1 MTSSPRKTLTLFAV
15 VVSVVVITN
24 ARVVPVEEFGRSVTR
39 TLQEGDGAG
48 FTAFMDK
55 ETMTD
60 RALENMEG
68 SEEFVARL
76 KTELERGLSQVG
88 AIVVRNLGP
97 DVELS
102 YLRTRTVQG
111 VSRALVR
118 VDLGDS
124 GINYLDFFVHERPD
138 GSWVVFDWLDYMRG
152 QTYTESL
159 RMAMA
164 LMLKEKPSLM
174 SRLLG
179 LSNVDEG
186 SARRI
191 AKMGKLSQQNDW
203 EGWLEVY
210 RTLPDN
216 VRNSR
221 VLLTTRIGVASA
233 AGNEDEYKSAMSD
246 LHANQGDDPTLSLAL
261 VDYYLLTGDFARAY
275 EAVDRL
281 DKYTGGDVALTNLR
295 AGIALYEGDNPAS
308 IRYARRAIAQDE
320 GYEDPY
326 WNILVAGSR
335 AGDFEAAME
344 GLRELETRFGYE
356 FSEDELTASEDL
368 SRLAASEAWS
378 SARGAV
384 VEDAE
389 GLP

>member
-138 GSWVVFDWLDYMRG
+138 GSWVVFDWLDYMRRVG
-152 QTYTESL
+152 QAD
-159 RMAMA
+159 R
-164 LMLKEKPSLM
+164 
-174 SRLLG
+174 
-179 LSNVDEG
+179 
-186 SARRI
+186 
-191 AKMGKLSQQNDW
+191 
-203 EGWLEVY
+203 
-210 RTLPDN
+210 
-216 VRNSR
+216 
-221 VLLTTRIGVASA
+221 
-233 AGNEDEYKSAMSD
+233 EDGQA
-246 LHANQGDDPTLSLAL
+246 Q
-261 VDYYLLTGDFARAY
+261 
-275 EAVDRL
+275 
-281 DKYTGGDVALTNLR
+281 
-295 AGIALYEGDNPAS
+295 PA
-308 IRYARRAIAQDE
+308 E
-320 GYEDPY
+320 
-326 WNILVAGSR
+326 
-335 AGDFEAAME
+335 
-344 GLRELETRFGYE
+344 
-356 FSEDELTASEDL
+356 
-368 SRLAASEAWS
+368 
-378 SARGAV
+378 
-384 VEDAE
+384 
-389 GLP
+389 